1 MICHKLRRASERQHS
16 AQHAAVWCVP
26 FCLDCSVPSVYSL
39 NYKRKPCRVCYSRCV
54 SNKFSHTS
62 GKKNFSLNGWE
73 ANSGK
78 FCCSYIYCG
87 VYIYSSHSSHH
98 HSIVSIIHRPR
109 SFARS
114 GHLIVMRNGAAGN
127 QSSPATPPPPI
138 SGPGPSRPRPTRS
151 RVRCLCTFRLASWSL
166 PGAPQLQHPAYWSCE
181 EKISRSELSPIRS
194 HPSSTL

>member
-1 MICHKLRRASERQHS
+1 MLSCCNSSTTSAAPSRSQSHARSRTRPMICHKLRRASERQHS

-98 HSIVSIIHRPR
+98 HTIVSSSIVLVRLPDLAI
-109 SFARS
+109 
-114 GHLIVMRNGAAGN
+114 
-127 QSSPATPPPPI
+127 SSSCATVQRGTNRAPLPPPLQFRVRVH
-138 SGPGPSRPRPTRS
+138 PGP
-151 RVRCLCTFRLASWSL
+151 AL
-166 PGAPQLQHPAYWSCE
+166 PVPA
-181 EKISRSELSPIRS
+181 
-194 HPSSTL
+194 